1 MKPDIKIKEISER
14 PTITIRES
22 ATMAS
27 IPVRIGKIY
36 SEIITF
42 MSKKGIAPA
51 GAPFAYWH
59 NMNSESMNKGL
70 FDMECG
76 FPVGAPVEGEGQIKA
91 SKLPG
96 GKVATAMHI
105 GPYETLVET
114 YEAMQ
119 SWTKE
124 KGYQVEDDMWE
135 AYLTNP
141 CEVPDKSKWMTEI
154 FLPIKQSKT

>member
-59 NMNSESMNKGL
+59 NMNSESMNKGV

-76 FPVGAPVEGEGQIKA
+76 FPIGAPVEGEGQVKLRRRTPQQSCGACKA
-91 SKLPG
+91 PPHKDDSKLTDQPFNW
-96 GKVATAMHI
+96 I
-105 GPYETLVET
+105 ICTLSPQ
-114 YEAMQ
+114 Q
-119 SWTKE
+119 SCGVFE
-124 KGYQVEDDMWE
+124 
-135 AYLTNP
+135 
-141 CEVPDKSKWMTEI
+141 
-154 FLPIKQSKT
+154 